1 MTEITLNKKREVYKR
16 LPKELSGFMSSQ
28 ESIEKTD
35 AIAKKFSLTEEQD
48 FVVDEEISLVLMG
61 LQTKDDMILNLQQ
74 KAGLGKNKSVE
85 IFIEAENTIFQKY
98 RQWIPKNIDQLLKN
112 WQVDTAVSTK
122 QLPDGASGS
131 LADHEEI
138 VKNPVTINT
147 PVTPTPTPTIQSP
160 QPKITNL
167 SWEERKKRA
176 EEALKNIAPAE
187 IKKYP
192 GNADPYR
199 EPV

>member
-16 LPKELSGFMSSQ
+16 LPKELSEFMSSQ
-28 ESIEKTD
+28 ESIEKTN

-138 VKNPVTINT
+138 IKNPINT
-147 PVTPTPTPTIQSP
+147 PTTATPTPTIQSP
-160 QPKITNL
+160 QLKAVNL
-167 SWEERKKRA
+167 SWEERKKKA